1 MKPLQ
6 ARNHNN
12 FNLSLILV
20 ACGGATEETSE
31 EEVVVEEVT
40 ETLDSPAVTTAGSVK
55 TGVGITEE
63 ACPEVISNIPTG
75 ADPTKGCIYL
85 GMLNDYSGPYELQDQ
100 LLILGKERFGF
111 GQTQLVELEI
121 TVWQSEKDLM
131 RHTIHKNI

>member
-1 MKPLQ
+1 MKPLRKQ
-6 ARNHNN
+6 GIIIISI
-12 FNLSLILV
+12 LSLILV

-85 GMLNDYSGPYELQDQ
+85 GMLNDYSGPYGAAGPALS
-100 LLILGKERFGF
+100 LIH
-111 GQTQLVELEI
+111 I
-121 TVWQSEKDLM
+121 
-131 RHTIHKNI
+131 